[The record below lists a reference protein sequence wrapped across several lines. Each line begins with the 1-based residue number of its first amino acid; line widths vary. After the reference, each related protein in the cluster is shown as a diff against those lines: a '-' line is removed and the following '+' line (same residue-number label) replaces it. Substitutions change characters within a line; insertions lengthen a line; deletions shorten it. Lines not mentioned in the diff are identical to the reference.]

1 MGSGSAAAEHLTNP
15 AEGRRPREM
24 PSRCVGVV
32 AISQVQFYGNGRLL
46 YVVAPQYKPVR
57 PVFHLL
63 PSGDTFTAVVQNLTV
78 QYTTIKCQ
86 HVYGRSA
93 KTGSSVH
100 YY

>member
-1 MGSGSAAAEHLTNP
+1 MDGTN
-15 AEGRRPREM
+15 A
-24 PSRCVGVV
+24 
-32 AISQVQFYGNGRLL
+32 L
-46 YVVAPQYKPVR
+46 YIYSTGILVAPQYKPVR
-57 PVFHLL
+57 PVLQLL
-63 PSGDTFTAVVQNLTV
+63 ASGDTFTAVVQNLTV